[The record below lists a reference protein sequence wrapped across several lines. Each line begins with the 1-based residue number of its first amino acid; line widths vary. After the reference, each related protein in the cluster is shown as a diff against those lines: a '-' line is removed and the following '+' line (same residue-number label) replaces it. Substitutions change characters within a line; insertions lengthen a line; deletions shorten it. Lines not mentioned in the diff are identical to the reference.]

1 MKQKIRFEKNIK
13 AGKVVILE
21 SSEVDPGVVILL
33 HEEEYDLKE
42 MVKASKQGVRA
53 FSQFIRRQTLFP
65 TSYLCNKLFENTI
78 EFFKNKA
85 QEKIII
91 EYDDVEAFPKEEEFR
106 LEDED
111 VEIDKI
117 LEDDGDTKEDE
128 MKEID
133 SEDDTPKFKPE
144 DISEHEN

>member
-1 MKQKIRFEKNIK
+1 MKQTIRFEKNIK
-13 AGKVVILE
+13 KNILTIFE

-33 HEEEYDLKE
+33 IEEEYDLKE
-42 MVKASKQGVRA
+42 MIKASAEGFQV
-53 FSQFIRRQTLFP
+53 FSQSLKKRSFFP
-65 TSYLCNKLFENTI
+65 ASDCCFKLFANTK
-78 EFFKNKA
+78 EFFKDKKA
-85 QEKIII
+85 TKVII
-91 EYDDVEAFPKEEEFR
+91 EYNDIEAFPKEEEFQI
-106 LEDED
+106 EEED

-117 LEDDGDTKEDE
+117 LEEDGDTKEDE